1 MGLKSRNK
9 GKRGEREAVSFLKS
23 IGFEDARRTQQ
34 YNGDGDSDVV
44 CPESLPHVH
53 IEVKYGYNRHE
64 FDLGTARFK
73 DAVTQATEDCPEH
86 MVPVV
91 LWRPRGNSI
100 WRMTYP
106 TLGVDGLYT
115 FPTVDAPLDIKETL
129 DYLERLAKEEA
140 EASE

>member
-53 IEVKYGYNRHE
+53 IEVKYGYDRNK
-64 FDLGTARFK
+64 FDLGSALLS
-73 DAVTQATEDCPEH
+73 DAVTQATEDCTEN

-91 LWRPRGNSI
+91 LWRPKGCRA

-129 DYLERLAKEEA
+129 DHLERIAA
-140 EASE
+140 EDAEDGE